1 MIIGELRGKNE
12 GTLLC
17 AINSQFYMGNQRIR
31 ENFKEKCGVFGVV
44 CVFFEMESIN
54 IKIETYHD
62 QHSYLHRN
70 TFMLFA

>member
-1 MIIGELRGKNE
+1 
-12 GTLLC
+12 
-17 AINSQFYMGNQRIR
+17 MGNQRIR

-54 IKIETYHD
+54 IKIETYRD
-62 QHSYLHRN
+62 QSSYLHRN